1 MDNNSENNTNT
12 PVLFDISKLVCYAC
26 DYTTNS
32 KSNFKNHLFSMK
44 HHKNVEKMK
53 SVYLVENSDN
63 DETISDEDNRQKTFT
78 PTFSAIPTKNDNI
91 SETEDDSEDDSEDDN
106 EYEDEQQRCRTRTNS
121 NIDLWKNIQDDDA
134 LPGYVTGHDIDIT
147 NNTTDFSFVYTS
159 LCVGIAYFVYTYI
172 K

>member
-53 SVYLVENSDN
+53 SVYLIENSDE
-63 DETISDEDNRQKTFT
+63 DDTISDEDNIQETFT

-91 SETEDDSEDDSEDDN
+91 SETEYDSED
-106 EYEDEQQRCRTRTNS
+106 YDEQQRGRTRTNS
-121 NIDLWKNIQDDDA
+121 NIDLWKNNQYDES
-134 LPGYVTGHDIDIT
+134 LPGYLTGHDIDIT
-147 NNTTDFSFVYTS
+147 NNTTDFSFVYVS

>member
-1 MDNNSENNTNT
+1 MENNSENNTNT

-53 SVYLVENSDN
+53 SVYLIENSDE
-63 DETISDEDNRQKTFT
+63 DDTISDEDNRQETVT
-78 PTFSAIPTKNDNI
+78 PTFSAIHIKNDNI
-91 SETEDDSEDDSEDDN
+91 SETEYDSEYDSE
-106 EYEDEQQRCRTRTNS
+106 QLRCRTRTNS
-121 NIDLWKNIQDDDA
+121 NIDLWKNNQCDDA
-134 LPGYVTGHDIDIT
+134 LPGYLTGHDIGVAD
-147 NNTTDFSFVYTS
+147 NTTDFRFVYTS